1 MTGIWKKSILLMVM
15 LAMMF
20 LTGSFYSLGEETAQA
35 VQAAPSEFIH
45 ITSVRIENGS
55 RLVIKGQQEGSWSDP
70 AVYDNY
76 LYLFEMKPY
85 ERSLEGRSDY
95 CGWVTKGDEIA
106 FELPLNYGTAQDRL
120 YSSFV
125 VAVYDGSKYTI
136 VSNEMY
142 VNNPETLA
150 KYTEAYQDGL
160 TKKGLLILNTEFG
173 LDDAFDLGVKHV
185 IVNIPF
191 NHILGT
197 GIDYSYDGKTYHFSS
212 DVVAVY
218 DDTIRR
224 MSEKGLIVTAV
235 LLNGWNANTP
245 ELFYPGLTQ
254 QPGDVAT
261 YYGFHVSTQE
271 GYDTLRAVAA
281 FLADRYGTISST
293 YGKVSNWVVGNEI
306 NNQLWN
312 YMGPMSLEQ
321 YMDEFERAFRVFY
334 TAIKSTS
341 SNSRVYFSTDF
352 NWVNDADGQLKYNA
366 KDVIDTFNNL
376 IIPGGNIDWNLAYHP
391 YSMPMTEPEFWNDE
405 ETGLISSE
413 VTSPIINMINLNVL
427 TDYLSQSRF
436 WNTKGQVR
444 SVILSEQGFTS
455 VSATRGKVEDLQAAA
470 IAYAYYIAD
479 SNPHVDAFIMSRQVD
494 APVEVNTSC
503 SFGLYSCDLN
513 QPNDIVPTMPKPSW
527 YVYKNIDNR
536 RTTLETTEK
545 YKALIG
551 IEKWSD
557 VIPDFRWRNL
567 EN

>member
-1 MTGIWKKSILLMVM
+1 MVM

-20 LTGSFYSLGEETAQA
+20 LTGSFCSFGEELSLAEGEENAQA

>member
-1 MTGIWKKSILLMVM
+1 
-15 LAMMF
+15 
-20 LTGSFYSLGEETAQA
+20 
-35 VQAAPSEFIH
+35 
-45 ITSVRIENGS
+45 
-55 RLVIKGQQEGSWSDP
+55 
-70 AVYDNY
+70 
-76 LYLFEMKPY
+76 
-85 ERSLEGRSDY
+85 
-95 CGWVTKGDEIA
+95 
-106 FELPLNYGTAQDRL
+106 
-120 YSSFV
+120 
-125 VAVYDGSKYTI
+125 
-136 VSNEMY
+136 
-142 VNNPETLA
+142 
-150 KYTEAYQDGL
+150 
-160 TKKGLLILNTEFG
+160 
-173 LDDAFDLGVKHV
+173 
-185 IVNIPF
+185 
-191 NHILGT
+191 
-197 GIDYSYDGKTYHFSS
+197 
-212 DVVAVY
+212 
-218 DDTIRR
+218 